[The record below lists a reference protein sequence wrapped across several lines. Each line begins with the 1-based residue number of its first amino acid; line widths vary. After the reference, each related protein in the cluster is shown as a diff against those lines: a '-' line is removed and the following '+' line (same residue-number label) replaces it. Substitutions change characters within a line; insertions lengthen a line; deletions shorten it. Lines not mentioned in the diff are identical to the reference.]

1 MTKKIMA
8 TSVVMGAMFMF
19 SGCGSDTPDTPSVPT
34 GTAYYIDSVVSGVNY
49 TCGSTEG
56 ITGDD
61 GSFTFELG
69 GSCTF
74 YLGEIELRSVDAE
87 LLEDGNNVYETDV
100 KIARI
105 LQSLDSDGDPSN
117 GITLDADIIEA
128 LAEAGIAALPE
139 TAEEMDAM
147 IEVIVD
153 NGGAV
158 VSEEDAQ
165 AHLDETEAEAIAAG
179 DIPAPVE
186 PTLSELIVGKTLYM
200 HWTDGTESWTNALT
214 FETNGNI
221 SEIEDGQTRLTP
233 YRVEGNIIYTTEE
246 DNGVMVEMAHPV
258 VEITSTYIKINDDN
272 FDADDNPAYTFFYFT
287 QADAAAS
294 TPMVDNYSDDGS
306 FEVPTEF
313 TQEVVSGSVWYV
325 VEYGTDGNGANVAYC
340 NGVFD
345 YNGVDTL
352 TVAWSDNGVDGSATA
367 PYSIVDGKVITSHDG
382 KTETEILLSYDND
395 GITVRKDVTYNNGDT
410 PPPSGNKKWFTTQPS
425 ADDFLSMYTNPE
437 ASSCFPIIN

>member
-1 MTKKIMA
+1 MA

-19 SGCGSDTPDTPSVPT
+19 SGCGSSDTPTTPPVPT
-34 GTAYYIDSVVSGVNY
+34 GTAYYIDSAVSGVDY

-61 GSFTFELG
+61 GSFTFEIG
-69 GSCTF
+69 VSCTF
-74 YLGEIELRSVDAE
+74 YLGEIELRAVDAE
-87 LLEDGNNVYETDV
+87 LLVDGESVYETDV
-100 KIARI
+100 EIARI

-128 LAEAGIAALPE
+128 LAEAGIDALPE

-153 NGGAV
+153 NGGVV
-158 VSEEDAQ
+158 VSEEEAQ
-165 AHLDETEAEAIAAG
+165 AHLDETLEEAIATG
-179 DIPAPVE
+179 DIVM
-186 PTLSELIVGKTLYM
+186 PTLTELIVGKTLYM

-214 FETNGNI
+214 FEANGNI

-272 FDADDNPAYTFFYFT
+272 VDADGNPAYTFFYFT

-294 TPMVDNYSDDGS
+294 TPMVDNDGS

-313 TQEVVSGSVWYV
+313 SHEVVAGSVWFV
-325 VEYGTDGNGANVAYC
+325 VEYEADVAYC

-345 YNGVDTL
+345 YDGVDTL
-352 TVAWSDNGVDGSATA
+352 TVAWSENGVNDSATVS
-367 PYSIVDGKVITSHDG
+367 YSIVDGKVITSHDG
-382 KTETEILLSYDND
+382 KTETETLLSYDND
-395 GITVRKDVTYNNGDT
+395 GITTSKTVVNDNGST
-410 PPPSGNKKWFTTQPS
+410 PPPVGNKKWFTTQPS
-425 ADDFLSMYTNPE
+425 AEAFLSMYTNPE
-437 ASSCFPIIN
+437 ADSCFTIMN